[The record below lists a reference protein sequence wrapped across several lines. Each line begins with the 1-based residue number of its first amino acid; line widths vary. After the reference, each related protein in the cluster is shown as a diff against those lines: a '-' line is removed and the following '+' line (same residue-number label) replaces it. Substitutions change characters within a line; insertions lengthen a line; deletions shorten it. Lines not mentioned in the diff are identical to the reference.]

1 MCRPLALVTGSSR
14 GIGRAIALRL
24 APDHDLLVHYRR
36 QEEEA
41 RAVAAA
47 AEALGATATTI
58 AADLAAPEGVAD
70 LVARAQQVGTVSVLV
85 ANAAAGPFTDLLSTE
100 ARHFDLAM
108 TTTAVTFHRLTT
120 ALVPSMPAGGRVVAV
135 SGLDASSAVPRHA
148 AIGAGK
154 AALEALVRALA
165 VEVARRGI
173 TVNAVVP
180 GPIATDSAAA
190 YLAAGTDAL
199 REATPVGRMGTPE
212 DVAALVA
219 FLCSPDAAFITGA
232 SVVIDGGLS
241 AAGALWTVLASAR

>member
-1 MCRPLALVTGSSR
+1 MSRPLALVTGSSR

-24 APDHDLLVHYRR
+24 APDHDLLVHYRQR
-36 QEEEA
+36 EEDA

-47 AEALGATATTI
+47 AEALGATAITI
-58 AADLAAPEGVAD
+58 AADLATPAGVAD
-70 LVARAQQVGTVSVLV
+70 LVSCAEQAGTVAVLV
-85 ANAAAGPFTDLLSTE
+85 ANAAAGPFTDLLGTE
-100 ARHFDLAM
+100 ARHFDRAM

-120 ALVPSMPAGGRVVAV
+120 ALVPSMPATGRVVAV
-135 SGLDASSAVPRHA
+135 SGLDATSAVPRHA

-154 AALEALVRALA
+154 AALEALVRSLA
-165 VEVARRGI
+165 VEVGHRGI

-190 YLAAGTDAL
+190 YLAAGDDAL
-199 REATPVGRMGTPE
+199 REATPVGRLGTPE

-219 FLCSPDAAFITGA
+219 FLCSADAAFITGA

-241 AAGALWTVLASAR
+241 AAGPLWTVLASAR